1 MCNTVKINVKS
12 INKNT
17 STVIKKKY
25 HRNKGS
31 DTFDRVNMQ
40 PSFSQEKKETKTK
53 NRWARQSQ
61 IDGSESDRKLLR
73 LRIVYHKTTS
83 RWAVQSQID
92 GSCRERSKASS
103 FTYNIQ

>member
-1 MCNTVKINVKS
+1 MLKA
-12 INKNT
+12 
-17 STVIKKKY
+17 STKTQVLLLKKKY
-25 HRNKGS
+25 HRNKGN

-40 PSFSQEKKETKTK
+40 PSFSQKKKRKTK
-53 NRWARQSQ
+53 NQWARQSQ

-92 GSCRERSKASS
+92 GSERDRKLLRLRII
-103 FTYNIQ
+103 YNKKTSRWAL